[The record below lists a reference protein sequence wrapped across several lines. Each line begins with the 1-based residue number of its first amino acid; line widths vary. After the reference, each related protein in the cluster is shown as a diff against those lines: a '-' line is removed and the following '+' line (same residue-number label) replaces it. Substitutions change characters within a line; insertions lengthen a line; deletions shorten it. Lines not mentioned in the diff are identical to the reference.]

1 MPIPALTSLLVM
13 GGAKS
18 GKTAFAQHLA
28 ESAGLQP
35 VYIATAQAFDG
46 EMTTRIAR
54 HKAARGS
61 QWSLLEEPLELA
73 QIITEAA
80 HEDRILL
87 VDCATLWLSN
97 WMLAGRDTDAGT
109 DVLAQALAKVRG
121 PVIMVSNEVGH
132 AIVPDNALARA
143 FVDAQGHL
151 NQALARASEGV
162 VQVVAGLPYWLK
174 PAPSVQML
182 FRSRA

>member
-18 GKTAFAQHLA
+18 GKTAFAQRLA
-28 ESAGLQP
+28 ENAGLHP

-54 HKAARGS
+54 HKAERGP
-61 QWSLLEEPLELA
+61 QWALLEEPLELA
-73 QIITEAA
+73 QTMLDAA
-80 HEDRILL
+80 HQDRILL

-97 WMLAGRDTDAGT
+97 WLLAGRDTQAGT
-109 DVLAQALAKVRG
+109 DALAQTLAKLRG
-121 PVIMVSNEVGH
+121 PVIVVSNEVGH

-143 FVDAQGHL
+143 FVDAQGQL
-151 NQALARASEGV
+151 NQALARACDGV
-162 VQVVAGLPYWLK
+162 VHVAAGLPCWLK
-174 PAPSVQML
+174 PAPAVEMV
-182 FRSRA
+182 FRPRA